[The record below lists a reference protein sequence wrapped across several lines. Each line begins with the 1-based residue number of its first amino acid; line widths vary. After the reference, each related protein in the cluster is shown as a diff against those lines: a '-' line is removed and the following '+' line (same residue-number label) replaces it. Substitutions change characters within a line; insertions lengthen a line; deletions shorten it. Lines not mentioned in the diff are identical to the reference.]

1 MVAPLLLTH
10 WQLRTRRLGLPH
22 PAGPLRRPLVMGI
35 VNVTPDS
42 FSDGGRFSDVDAA
55 VAHGLALVA
64 EGADLLDVGGEST
77 RPFSAPVAA
86 AEELRR
92 VAEVVRQLAAESG
105 VPVSIDTSKAAV
117 AARAVEFGAEIIND
131 VTGLAGDP
139 AMLAVARETATGV
152 CVMQMEAGLDTGPVC
167 QRLTTDIGPDETS
180 SALHDRLSVLGAQG
194 LSEVLARLVTNG
206 LTFEAQSLD
215 GVTYANRLE
224 KGDGRIDFTQDARAV
239 HDLVRGVHP
248 WPGGFVDRSDGPLKI
263 QSTRLATAA
272 EVPTSDLQE
281 AATVLPPAAD
291 GPIISCGRG
300 AVVLTSLQRPGRRV
314 ISGAEFLRGA
324 RDLSPGMRL

>member
-1 MVAPLLLTH
+1 MSA
-10 WQLRTRRLGLPH
+10 LRVVFMGTPAFAVPGLEALFEAGCDVVGVVTQPDK
-22 PAGPLRRPLVMGI
+22 PAGRGQEDTKPPVAKAALRHGLTPLQWPRL
-35 VNVTPDS
+35 
-42 FSDGGRFSDVDAA
+42 SDVSYAA
-55 VAHGLALVA
+55 LRALEAELFVVVAYGKVLPQRYLDLPRHGCLNVHASLLPRWR
-64 EGADLLDVGGEST
+64 GA
-77 RPFSAPVAA
+77 API
-86 AEELRR
+86 
-92 VAEVVRQLAAESG
+92 Q
-105 VPVSIDTSKAAV
+105 
-117 AARAVEFGAEIIND
+117 RAVM
-131 VTGLAGDP
+131 AGD
-139 AMLAVARETATGV
+139 ARTGV

-167 QRLTTDIGPDETS
+167 HRLTTDIGPDETS

-281 AATVLPPAAD
+281 AATVLAPAAD